1 MALAH
6 AREASGPDVPAR
18 AMQPGQ
24 CDVFALARFIHF
36 ASMNTITM
44 MPTSSPDQTKK
55 GMPMHRS
62 PFRSVLF
69 ALLLSIGLAVS
80 AEPAPTAREAE
91 YNAAID
97 AVRATKKDGPTSVRL
112 GEQAT
117 LDVPEHFAF
126 VPVEAATKLMHA
138 MGNQTDEGFMGMVIG
153 DNMSGFITV
162 RFDKAGYIKD
172 DDARDWNAD
181 ELLQNLKDGTEA
193 GNETRRAQG
202 IPEFTVDGWVEAPH
216 YQAGNHRLVWSAR
229 LRDKVAT
236 SDHASPGVNYN
247 TYLLGREGYVS
258 MNLVTDLAGVE
269 AQKPIAHQMLDNLHF
284 VEGKRYEDF
293 NASTDD
299 VAAYG
304 LAALVGGV
312 AAKKLGLLATVGIF
326 LAKFWKIA
334 LIAVIGFGAGIRKLF
349 ARKQSAE

>member
-1 MALAH
+1 MRL
-6 AREASGPDVPAR
+6 
-18 AMQPGQ
+18 
-24 CDVFALARFIHF
+24 
-36 ASMNTITM
+36 
-44 MPTSSPDQTKK
+44 
-55 GMPMHRS
+55 S

-69 ALLLSIGLAVS
+69 ALLLSTGLSVS
-80 AEPAPTAREAE
+80 AAPAPTALEAE
-91 YNAAID
+91 YNAAVD
-97 AVRATKKDGPTSVRL
+97 AVHATKKDGPTSVRL

-126 VPVEAATKLMHA
+126 VPAEAAAKLMRA
-138 MGNQTDEGFMGMVIG
+138 MGNQTDDGFMGMVIG

-334 LIAVIGFGAGIRKLF
+334 LIAVIGFGAGIKKLF